1 MGNGYWKVF
10 QKDLKTTH
18 KNPSS
23 QRQKRLE
30 KLLIKSLLIFILTY
44 IIISAQKTK
53 WHKLDRPS
61 GALLGAVLMVLTGVL
76 TLDEAYRAIDF
87 NTILL
92 LLGMMLLIT
101 YLKIANCFKYLSYF
115 LVTHAR
121 NSFLLLCFVS
131 FSSGILSALFVN
143 DTICLMFTPLLILAL
158 QQMQLNP
165 VPYLIALATSSNI
178 GSVVTLTGNPQ
189 NMLIGVFSK
198 IPYLDF
204 TMHLIP
210 IGFLS
215 LIANVLIIYMIF
227 REDINFKKINPIQL
241 VQPELD
247 IKLTVKSM
255 SVLFLIFLGFIF
267 TGNLPLSAI
276 TGGLA
281 LIIISGVKPQYA
293 MEKVDWTLLLFFCG
307 LFIVV
312 GGIHKA
318 GFLTLAHNTIEPYLG
333 DTIPS
338 QVVRFSTFSVVASN
352 LVSNVP
358 FVLLSATWIDK
369 FIDSKTMWYVLAM
382 SSTFAGNLTIM
393 GSVANMIVL
402 ELSKEHVHIGFWDFS
417 KVGFTTTLISTMIG
431 IFILM

>member
-1 MGNGYWKVF
+1 MNWDILYF
-10 QKDLKTTH
+10 FSNT
-18 KNPSS
+18 P
-23 QRQKRLE
+23 
-30 KLLIKSLLIFILTY
+30 LLIKSLLIFILTY
-44 IIISAQKTK
+44 VIISAQKMK

-61 GALLGAVLMVLTGVL
+61 GALLGAVLMVLSGVL
-76 TLDEAYRAIDF
+76 TLDEAYRAVDF

-92 LLGMMLLIT
+92 LLGMMILIG
-101 YLKIANCFKYLSYF
+101 YLKVANCFKYLSY
-115 LVTHAR
+115 LLITHAR

-158 QQMQLNP
+158 NQTKLNP

-204 TMHLIP
+204 TLHLMPVGIV
-210 IGFLS
+210 S
-215 LIANVLIIYMIF
+215 LIANVLIIYGVF
-227 REDINFKKINPIQL
+227 RKDINFKKLDPIIL
-241 VQPELD
+241 VKPELD
-247 IKLTVKSM
+247 GKLTTKSLF
-255 SVLFLIFLGFIF
+255 VLFCIFFGFVF

-281 LIIISGVKPQYA
+281 LIIISGTKPQYVL
-293 MEKVDWTLLLFFCG
+293 EKVDWTLLLFFSG

-312 GGIHKA
+312 GGINKA
-318 GFLTLAHNTIEPYLG
+318 GFLILAHNAVEPYLG
-333 DTIPS
+333 KTESS
-338 QVVRFSTFSVVASN
+338 QIVHFSIFSVIASN

-358 FVLLSATWIDK
+358 FVLLSAAWIEK
-369 FIDSKTMWYVLAM
+369 FLDPKTMWYVLAM

-402 ELSKEHVHIGFWDFS
+402 ELSKEYVHVGFWDFF
-417 KVGFTTTLISTMIG
+417 KVGFTTTVISTIIG
-431 IFILM
+431 IIILIH

>member
-1 MGNGYWKVF
+1 M
-10 QKDLKTTH
+10 
-18 KNPSS
+18 
-23 QRQKRLE
+23 
-30 KLLIKSLLIFILTY
+30 LIKSLLIFILTY
-44 IIISAQKTK
+44 IIISAQKMK
-53 WHKLDRPS
+53 WHRLDRPS

-92 LLGMMLLIT
+92 LLGMMLVIA
-101 YLKIANCFKYLSYF
+101 YLKIANCFKYLSY
-115 LVTHAR
+115 LLITHAR

-158 QQMQLNP
+158 NQTKLNP
-165 VPYLIALATSSNI
+165 IPFLIALATSSNI

-198 IPYLDF
+198 IPYMDF
-204 TMHLIP
+204 TIHLLQ
-210 IGFLS
+210 IGFLG
-215 LIANVLIIYMIF
+215 LVANVFIIYLLF
-227 REDINFKKINPIQL
+227 RKDINFKKMDAIALIK
-241 VQPELD
+241 PELD
-247 IKLTVKSM
+247 IKLTTKSLV
-255 SVLFLIFLGFIF
+255 VLFFIFLGFIF

-281 LIIISGVKPQYA
+281 LLIISGTKPQHA
-293 MEKVDWTLLLFFCG
+293 MEKVDWTLLLFFSG

-312 GGIHKA
+312 GGINKA
-318 GFLTLAHNTIEPYLG
+318 GFLTLAHNAVEPYLG
-333 DTIPS
+333 NTASS
-338 QVVRFSTFSVVASN
+338 QIVHFSIFSVIASN

-369 FIDSKTMWYVLAM
+369 FIDPKTMWYALAM
-382 SSTFAGNLTIM
+382 SSTFAGNLTVM

-402 ELSKEHVHIGFWDFS
+402 ELSKEYVHVGFWDFF
-417 KVGFTTTLISTMIG
+417 KVGFATTLISTIIG
-431 IFILM
+431 IIILIV